1 MKALIDRLAGGEI
14 LALEQWQALFAQ
26 RSPQDENYARNLA
39 REICQQH
46 YGRKVY
52 LRGLVE
58 ISSICK
64 NDCYYCGLRRS
75 NAQCQRYRLT
85 PEEIFES
92 CREGHA
98 LGLRTFVL
106 QGGED
111 AWFTDA
117 RLCEIIRQIRRA
129 FPDSAI
135 TLSLGER
142 SRESYQEL
150 FDAGANR
157 YLLRHETADE
167 THYGQLHPPELSLSH
182 RMDCLR
188 ALKDVGYQVGAG
200 FMVGSPHQTAR
211 TLAKDMAF
219 LQEFRPHMAG
229 IGPFLPHHATPFRDE
244 PAGGLQDTLFCVA
257 LTRLALPEALIP
269 ATTALATLEV
279 SGRDAALLGG
289 ANVIMPNLSPAGVR
303 KKYLLYDNKRAFG
316 SEAAESLRLIHRALA
331 QIGREMSLSRGDHIS
346 IAAKE
351 ERT

>member
-14 LALEQWQALFAQ
+14 LTLEQWQGLFE
-26 RSPQDENYARNLA
+26 RRTPQDEIYARNLA

-117 RLCEIIRQIRRA
+117 RLCEIVRRIRRA

-142 SRESYQEL
+142 SRESYQKL

-219 LQEFRPHMAG
+219 LQEFRPHMVG

-316 SEAAESLRLIHRALA
+316 SEAAESLRLIHRSLA

-351 ERT
+351 EHT